1 MQLAPSPSSQKLG
14 KPARAEVAGFA
25 SEPEERTLQ
34 QETFANQSLEV
45 VRRNPDCTLDQLIQC
60 LRELCWSDV
69 LFEVH
74 KLSRSGQLRLTE
86 SSLGLTTTLRV
97 P

>member
-1 MQLAPSPSSQKLG
+1 M
-14 KPARAEVAGFA
+14 
-25 SEPEERTLQ
+25 LQ
-34 QETFANQSLEV
+34 QETFANQILEV
-45 VRRNPDCTLDQLIQC
+45 VRVNHDCTLDQLIQC

-86 SSLGLTTTLRV
+86 SSLGLTTRLRV

>member
-1 MQLAPSPSSQKLG
+1 M
-14 KPARAEVAGFA
+14 
-25 SEPEERTLQ
+25 LQ
-34 QETFANQSLEV
+34 QETVATQILEV
-45 VRRNPDCTLDQLIQC
+45 VRLNPDCTLDELMRC
-60 LRELCWSDV
+60 LRELHWSDV

>member
-1 MQLAPSPSSQKLG
+1 M
-14 KPARAEVAGFA
+14 
-25 SEPEERTLQ
+25 LQ
-34 QETFANQSLEV
+34 QETVANQILEV
-45 VRRNPDCTLDQLIQC
+45 VRLKPDCTLDELIQL
-60 LRELCWSDV
+60 LRESHWSDV
-69 LFEVH
+69 LCEVN

>member
-1 MQLAPSPSSQKLG
+1 MQLAPSPPSQELEKS
-14 KPARAEVAGFA
+14 AQAEVKGFRH
-25 SEPEERTLQ
+25 SREERMLQ
-34 QETFANQSLEV
+34 QETFANQILEV
-45 VRRNPDCTLDQLIQC
+45 VRLNPDCTLDQLIQC

-74 KLSRSGQLRLTE
+74 KISRSGQLRLTE

>member
-1 MQLAPSPSSQKLG
+1 M
-14 KPARAEVAGFA
+14 
-25 SEPEERTLQ
+25 LQ
-34 QETFANQSLEV
+34 QETVANRILEV
-45 VRRNPDCTLDQLIQC
+45 VRLNPDCTLEELTHRFPE
-60 LRELCWSDV
+60 LRWSDV
-69 LFEVH
+69 FYEVH